1 MIALHGTD
9 PASVYL
15 AAWARSADG
24 HRAIGHAA
32 VERALYQDQELLRM
46 LGMRRTMFVVP
57 AGLAPVIQAACTD
70 QVAERMRKGL
80 VRDLATAG
88 VAADAGRWLDEVGD
102 ATVRALTARG
112 AATGAELI
120 QDRNVHEARHPQ
132 HCAGRSPPRPSTPN
146 PSPSLSPAPGKAPC
160 PSLPQ
165 ARDQPE
171 ATASASFSPST
182 KNPTAPSTP

>member
-1 MIALHGTD
+1 MTKRSLGSAAERRARLARRHLLAAPARAQTAAEVAAAMIALHGTD

-80 VRDLATAG
+80 VRDSRH
-88 VAADAGRWLDEVGD
+88 GRRRCRC
-102 ATVRALTARG
+102 RALAR
-112 AATGAELI
+112 
-120 QDRNVHEARHPQ
+120 R
-132 HCAGRSPPRPSTPN
+132 GR
-146 PSPSLSPAPGKAPC
+146 
-160 PSLPQ
+160 
-165 ARDQPE
+165 
-171 ATASASFSPST
+171 
-182 KNPTAPSTP
+182 

>member
-70 QVAERMRKGL
+70 QIAERMRRGL
-80 VRDLATAG
+80 IRDLAAAG
-88 VAADAGRWLDEVGD
+88 VGPDTGRWLDEVGAVQGD
-102 ATVRALTARG
+102 HGR
-112 AATGAELI
+112 
-120 QDRNVHEARHPQ
+120 RHLGGRLRPGRCCQ
-132 HCAGRSPPRPSTPN
+132 EVPAGQPGSPLGHRSQ
-146 PSPSLSPAPGKAPC
+146 GPC
-160 PSLPQ
+160 SH
-165 ARDQPE
+165 
-171 ATASASFSPST
+171 
-182 KNPTAPSTP
+182 